1 MRQNEGK
8 ACFVARC
15 CLPSVKPRCGRTAR
29 RCGRR
34 PRPLPGIR
42 DGVICRAPSRPRAAK
57 GRYPARSRSARWPAR
72 AGRAANLEDGHALGD
87 IGTQQ
92 SALGAMIVG
101 VTVAIAVPMF
111 GQTVEVG
118 SQELPAPPLP
128 LLQQRR
134 PVVESADRRN
144 PRDGWAVRI
153 DEQRLVVVLWSEVCS
168 GFFHV
173 NSPRI

>member
-1 MRQNEGK
+1 
-8 ACFVARC
+8 
-15 CLPSVKPRCGRTAR
+15 
-29 RCGRR
+29 
-34 PRPLPGIR
+34 
-42 DGVICRAPSRPRAAK
+42 
-57 GRYPARSRSARWPAR
+57 
-72 AGRAANLEDGHALGD
+72 LGD